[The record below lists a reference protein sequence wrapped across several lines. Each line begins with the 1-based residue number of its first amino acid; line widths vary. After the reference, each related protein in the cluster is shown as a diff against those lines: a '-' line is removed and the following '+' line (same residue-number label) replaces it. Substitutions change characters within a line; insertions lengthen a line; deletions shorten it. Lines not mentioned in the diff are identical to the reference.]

1 MNSSLK
7 LIIAALFLSIIV
19 MEPALAD
26 GSMRCGTHVIS
37 VGQGKD
43 PGMYEVLK
51 KCGEPD
57 QRYGKTFIYKK
68 GSITRTLTFGGSGK
82 LNTIE

>member
-1 MNSSLK
+1 MNSRLK

-26 GSMRCGTHVIS
+26 RSIRCGTHVIS

-51 KCGEPD
+51 KCGEPT
-57 QRYGKTFIYKK
+57 QRYGKTFIYER
-68 GSITRTLTFGGSGK
+68 GSIALTLTFGGNGR
-82 LNTIE
+82 LNSIE

>member
-1 MNSSLK
+1 MNSRLK
-7 LIIAALFLSIIV
+7 LIIAALFLSIVV
-19 MEPALAD
+19 MEPALA
-26 GSMRCGTHVIS
+26 GSLQCGTHVIS

-57 QRYGKTFIYKK
+57 QRYGKTFIYKS
-68 GSITRTLTFGGSGK
+68 GSISRTLTFGGSGK

>member
-1 MNSSLK
+1 MNSRLK
-7 LIIAALFLSIIV
+7 LIIAALFFSIVV
-19 MEPALAD
+19 MESALAD
-26 GSMRCGTHVIS
+26 GSFRCGTHVIS

-57 QRYGKTFIYKK
+57 QRYGKTFIYKS
-68 GSITRTLTFGGSGK
+68 GSISRTLTFGGSGK